1 VPFMGTHKKLLIRVP
16 TRGYPYGNIMYS
28 NELKALKKAGRFRER
43 KLFEDDLDDMASNDY
58 LGLSNNKKQ
67 FNKAVKL
74 VKKYETLTSKAS
86 MLVNGYHPI
95 HKQFEE
101 TMAKQNGF
109 EEGLIVGSGYLAN
122 MALIEA
128 LVRKGDMLFMD
139 EEYHASGV
147 MAAELLGDR
156 VVKFRH
162 NDVEDLRQKL
172 AQYPAKRQII
182 VVEGVYSM
190 GGDLCSEGIFGLA
203 DEVKAIMIVDE
214 AHSAGV
220 LGEKLLGIFEHYGI
234 KINERH
240 IKMGTLGKAYGSYG
254 AYILSSSNIV
264 SFLVNRGKPI
274 IYSTAPSV
282 FDTALA
288 LVNMKHIQKYV
299 KKYRKKINKRQALA
313 SLMLEKECKSL
324 IVPIAMGDNSSTLEM
339 QNELLEYGYLVGAI
353 RQPTV
358 KTPMMRL
365 ILNVGVSMKKMIH
378 TIALIREN
386 SVQ

>member
-1 VPFMGTHKKLLIRVP
+1 
-16 TRGYPYGNIMYS
+16 MYE

-43 KLFEDDLDDMASNDY
+43 KLFDESLEDLASNDY

-74 VKKYETLTSKAS
+74 VKEFKTLTSKAS

-95 HKQFEE
+95 HQLFEE
-101 TMAKQNGF
+101 TMAEQNGF
-109 EEGLIVGSGYLAN
+109 EEGLVVGSGYLAN
-122 MALIEA
+122 MGLIEA
-128 LVRKGDMLFMD
+128 LIRKGDMLFMD

-156 VVKFRH
+156 VVKFKH
-162 NDVEDLRQKL
+162 NDVHDLAQKL
-172 AQYPAKRQII
+172 EQYPAKRQII
-182 VVEGVYSM
+182 AVEGVYSM
-190 GGDLCSEGIFGLA
+190 GGDLCVKEIFTLA
-203 DEVKAIMIVDE
+203 DAHQAIMIVDE

-220 LGEKLLGIFEHYGI
+220 LGLNLLGIFEFYSI

-254 AYILSSSNIV
+254 AYILASSQII
-264 SFLVNRGKPI
+264 SFLVNRAKPI

-288 LVNMKHIQKYV
+288 YINIKHIRKHAEG
-299 KKYRKKINKRQALA
+299 YRKKILERQILVR
-313 SLMLEKECKSL
+313 KELGVMVQSL
-324 IVPIAMGDNSSTLEM
+324 ILPLEVKENDET
-339 QNELLEYGYLVGAI
+339 QWIQKGLIEQGYLVGAI

-358 KTPMMRL
+358 AKPIMRV
-365 ILNVGVSMKKMIH
+365 ILNVDVSTKKLRH
-378 TIALIREN
+378 LLALIRAN
-386 SVQ
+386 RVQ

>member
-1 VPFMGTHKKLLIRVP
+1 
-16 TRGYPYGNIMYS
+16 MYE
-28 NELKALKKAGRFRER
+28 NELKALQKAGRFRER
-43 KLFEDDLDDMASNDY
+43 KLFDADLDDLASNDY

-67 FNKAVKL
+67 FNKAVNL
-74 VKKYETLTSKAS
+74 VKKYHTLTSKAS

-95 HKQFEE
+95 HQKFEE

-156 VVKFRH
+156 VVKFQH
-162 NDVEDLRQKL
+162 NDVDDLSKKL

-182 VVEGVYSM
+182 AVEGVYSM
-190 GGDLCSEGIFGLA
+190 GGDLCNKEIFVLA
-203 DEVKAIMIVDE
+203 DEKKAMMIVDE

-220 LGEKLLGIFEHYGI
+220 LGKNLLGIFEYYGI
-234 KINERH
+234 DINERH

-254 AYILSSSNIV
+254 AYILSSSLII

-288 LVNMKHIQKYV
+288 LVNMKHIQKHA
-299 KKYRKKINKRQALA
+299 KKYRKKIEKRQAMA
-313 SLMLEKECKSL
+313 SVMLGIECESL
-324 IVPIAMGDNSSTLEM
+324 IVPMMIPDNASTLQM
-339 QNELLEYGYLVGAI
+339 QDELLEYGYLVGAI

-365 ILNVGVSMKKMIH
+365 VLNVGVSMKKMIH